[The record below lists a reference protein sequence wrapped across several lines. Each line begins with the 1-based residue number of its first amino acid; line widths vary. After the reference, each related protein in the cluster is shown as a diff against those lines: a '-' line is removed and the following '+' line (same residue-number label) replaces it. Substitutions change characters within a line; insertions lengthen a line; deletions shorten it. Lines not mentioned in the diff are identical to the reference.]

1 MEILKATLK
10 DAEGIKS
17 VCSEGYRETYPG
29 LLPPTHI
36 EKVIQDFYNME
47 RIASEIT
54 TTGKEWNGWFVAVE
68 QGKVVG
74 AGGGGIIAEETAELF
89 VLYLDPARKRQGIGT
104 QLLDAITKDQVE
116 RGAKEQWVSV
126 AKGNAMGIP
135 FYEAVGFAFQSEQ
148 PAYERA
154 GYTSLRYKRTLGDQ

>member
-1 MEILKATLK
+1 MEIRKAELK
-10 DAEGIKS
+10 DAEGIKT
-17 VCSEGYRETYPG
+17 VCSDGYRQTYPD
-29 LLPPTHI
+29 LISPQHI
-36 EKVIQDFYNME
+36 EKVIQKFYNVE
-47 RIASEIT
+47 RIESEIT

-68 QGKVVG
+68 QNKVAG
-74 AGGGGIIAEETAELF
+74 AGGGGFIAEGTAELF

-135 FYEAVGFAFQSEQ
+135 FYEAIDFEFQSEQ
-148 PAYERA
+148 PAYEMD
-154 GYTSLRYKRTLGDQ
+154 GYTSLRYKRTIRD